1 MMYES
6 SLTAQ
11 VESGDKCILDH
22 IRQLRTT
29 LEGLEE
35 DVLAGRRHYNR
46 TPLGEAPM
54 VITGLVSTRE
64 VLLAYRRE
72 PIE

>member
-1 MMYES
+1 MMNES

-11 VESGDKCILDH
+11 IESGDKCILDH

-29 LEGLEE
+29 LEGLEG
-35 DVLAGRRHYNR
+35 DIQAGRRCYNR

-64 VLLAYRRE
+64 VLLAYRKE
-72 PIE
+72 PTE